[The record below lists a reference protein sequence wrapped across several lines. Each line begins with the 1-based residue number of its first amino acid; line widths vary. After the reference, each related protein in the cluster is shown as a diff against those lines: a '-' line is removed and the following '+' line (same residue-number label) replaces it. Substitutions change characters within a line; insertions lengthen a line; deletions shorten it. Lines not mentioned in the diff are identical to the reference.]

1 MLVSGVERS
10 VSSSRGFAESSVWRG
25 CDRIGK
31 RAVRLTMFLCARV
44 FFASSHAPMAGG
56 QNGNWKDTLV
66 VPPKDERYRTE
77 VSNCRE
83 FSRNLAEI

>member
-1 MLVSGVERS
+1 VERVRS
-10 VSSSRGFAESSVWRG
+10 
-25 CDRIGK
+25 DRETC
-31 RAVRLTMFLCARV
+31 RETDDVFVCAC